1 MQKKSTPK
9 FIIPLC
15 ITIGLILVAGAV
27 TFGIVKSKASK
38 KARNFAVAFYNLP
51 EEISNPLKEKISAQY
66 SEPIDFVEIS
76 AENLNNQN
84 FSKNYDLFF
93 TWNGALVNQLEKEAS
108 AIPEKAYSY
117 IIQTEI
123 PESGKYLPLIL
134 DHWEVD
140 YYIRGMKNIN
150 TEYPQSLEDLNDVL
164 NKMKAIV
171 FVPMYCSGGYDQDL
185 LAFVSA
191 FTDSLGGYKAYANLV
206 ELLSAKETF
215 QETLDESLT
224 ENLTFRT
231 VLDTIKMW
239 KEEDLLYRKFIFT
252 KDGELYNLGEE
263 RDVGVFFTSLSK
275 HRDMPLS
282 ITEGYTADR
291 FPLVN
296 NNIEHA
302 LIGNAVVCVKL
313 TEANTYDEIINS
325 FVTPEFQTIL
335 SQESKLGPVSLTA
348 SSYDRQADDVRYLA
362 AVSEKGVVPDLSKA
376 AFQTAPEKQ
385 AHFAEQI
392 RNYLN

>member
-15 ITIGLILVAGAV
+15 ITIGIILVGAV
-27 TFGIVKSKASK
+27 AFGIVKSKASK
-38 KARNFAVAFYNLP
+38 KAGNFSVAFYNLP
-51 EEISNPLKEKISAQY
+51 DEVTNPLKEKITAQY
-66 SEPIDFVEIS
+66 SEPIDFVELS
-76 AENLNNQN
+76 EENLNNQN
-84 FSKNYDLFF
+84 ISQDYDLLF
-93 TWNGALVNQLEKEAS
+93 TWNGSLVNQLEKTAG
-108 AIPEKAYSY
+108 AIPGKAYSY

-123 PESGKYLPLIL
+123 PESGKYLPLVL
-134 DHWEVD
+134 DHWEVA
-140 YYIRGMKNIN
+140 YYIRGMKNID
-150 TEYPQSLEDLNDVL
+150 TEYPQSLEDLRDVL
-164 NKMKAIV
+164 TKMKAVV

-206 ELLSAKETF
+206 QLLSTKETF
-215 QETLDESLT
+215 KETLDENLT

-231 VLDTIKMW
+231 VLDTIKVW

-263 RDVGVFFTSLSK
+263 RDAGAFFTSLSK
-275 HRDMPLS
+275 HREMPLS

-313 TEANTYDEIINS
+313 TEADTYDEIITS

-335 SQESKLGPVSLTA
+335 SQETKLGPVSLTA
-348 SSYDRQADDVRYLA
+348 SSYDRQSDDVRYLA
-362 AVSEKGVVPDLSKA
+362 AVSEKGVAPDLSKA

-385 AHFAEQI
+385 AYFAEQI